1 MFIYF
6 CENFS
11 FLSLQVLFGGAPP
24 HLQISIHIFDHTLKT
39 VTVKVAKEVKRDIL
53 LTCQKRFFL
62 TRQKAYFII
71 CKQRL

>member
-11 FLSLQVLFGGAPP
+11 FLSLEVLFGGAPP

-53 LTCQKRFFL
+53 LT
-62 TRQKAYFII
+62 RQKAYFII